1 MLQIRQSTPEDAAAL
16 ARLVTDLGY
25 PVDPAGMAARLG
37 SLSPDHRTLVAEVDG
52 QIAGFIGM
60 VKFPIYEA
68 SAPIGYILALSVSP
82 AHQGQ
87 GIGRALMAAAE
98 QCFLDL
104 GVRDVR
110 VTSGL
115 HRPEAHGFYEALG
128 YAKTGYRFRKVL
140 DAAS

>member
-1 MLQIRQSTPEDAAAL
+1 MLQIRQSQPEDAAAL

-25 PVDPAGMAARLG
+25 PVAAAEMAARLG

-52 QIAGFIGM
+52 TIAGFVGM

-68 SAPIGYILALSVSP
+68 STPIGYILALSVSP
-82 AHQGQ
+82 AHQRQ
-87 GIGRALMAAAE
+87 GIGKALMAAAE
-98 QCFLDL
+98 KCLLDL
-104 GVRDVR
+104 GVKDVR

-128 YAKTGYRFRKVL
+128 YAKTGFRFRKL
-140 DAAS
+140 LGPA